1 MKKLF
6 SLLLVVLLLCSL
18 CGVSAAADNAEDI
31 VGTYTLVS
39 AYNEENGDL
48 SESLQLMATLGMTA
62 TLTVNPDG
70 SAVFD
75 LFGEQQD
82 LHFDFAAGTVSSDDG
97 EDLPYRLEDGKLYL
111 GDETNYFV
119 FSEEGLEPADTSFQ
133 GPFRYFLVTTVQDA
147 KGNDVLDE
155 YDISEDELSS
165 VGLFLFED
173 GSARFED
180 LDSTLDMY
188 FDFENMTV
196 DAGDGDILPFSL
208 EGTTLVLENT
218 YGDYMVLEQTDPG
231 FVGPYEMTFM
241 VTESQGDLSEQ
252 ISVLKAVGMTPTLTL
267 EEDGSGV
274 LVIVEDRM
282 NLQFDFDAM
291 TVEVDG
297 ESLPFTYEFGVIQVG
312 EGNNAMHFARIL
324 PEPEEP

>member
-155 YDISEDELSS
+155 YDISEDELGS

-282 NLQFDFDAM
+282 NLQFDFD
-291 TVEVDG
+291 
-297 ESLPFTYEFGVIQVG
+297 
-312 EGNNAMHFARIL
+312 
-324 PEPEEP
+324 PETGF

>member
-155 YDISEDELSS
+155 YDISEDELGS

-180 LDSTLDMY
+180 LDRTLDMY

-312 EGNNAMHFARIL
+312 EGSNAMHFARIL

>member
-155 YDISEDELSS
+155 YDISEDELGS

-312 EGNNAMHFARIL
+312 EGSNAMHFARIL

>member
-155 YDISEDELSS
+155 YDISEDELGS

-218 YGDYMVLEQTDPG
+218 YGEYMVLEQTDPG

-312 EGNNAMHFARIL
+312 EGSNAMHFARIL

>member
-6 SLLLVVLLLCSL
+6 SLVLAVLLLCSL
-18 CGVSAAADNAEDI
+18 CGVSAAADSEEDI

-312 EGNNAMHFARIL
+312 EGSNAMHFARIL